1 MRHHFFG
8 WLPCVMSDKIIVIVP
23 AYNEEQTIGGVLRGV
38 RGVLPDADILVVND
52 GSGDKAVDVAK
63 RAGAK
68 VVSLPYNMGY
78 GVALQTGFKFA
89 YKYRY
94 DYAIQM
100 DGDGQHTPSSIP
112 ALLDALRGGPAGSE
126 AGNLASAQ
134 DRHIMQG
141 KRTSGIDAPQGLD
154 VVVGSRFRG
163 GAKFKAPLLRRI
175 GMKFFGF
182 LASVIV
188 RGKITDPTSG
198 FQALNRH
205 AIRFNASDY
214 YPVDFPDADYLVMLH
229 RAGLKVKEVPVKMNP
244 PPPGKKSMH
253 AGFRPLYYIFDMLL
267 SLLVVVLRKH
277 DFKREE

>member
-1 MRHHFFG
+1 
-8 WLPCVMSDKIIVIVP
+8 MSDRVIIIVP
-23 AYNEEQTIGGVLRGV
+23 AFNEERTIGDVLREV
-38 RGVLPDADILVVND
+38 RAVMPQADILVVND
-52 GSGDKAVDVAK
+52 GSGDRTADVAK

-68 VVSLPYNMGY
+68 VISLPYNLGY

-94 DYAIQM
+94 DYAVQM
-100 DGDGQHTPSSIP
+100 DGDGQHSPSALP
-112 ALLDALRGGPAGSE
+112 ALLDVLRGGPADNAVGE
-126 AGNLASAQ
+126 AGIPASEQ
-134 DRHIMQG
+134 DGHIVQD
-141 KRTSGIDAPQGLD
+141 KRTSGIDAPQVPD
-154 VVVGSRFRG
+154 VVIGSRFRG
-163 GAKFKAPLLRRI
+163 GAKFKSPLFRRI

-205 AIRFNASDY
+205 AIRFNSSDY
-214 YPVDFPDADYLVMLH
+214 YPVDFPDADYLVMRH

-253 AGFRPLYYIFDMLL
+253 AGFRPLYYIFNMLL
-267 SLLVVVLRKH
+267 SLQVVLLRKH
-277 DFKREE
+277 DFKKEEQ

>member
-1 MRHHFFG
+1 
-8 WLPCVMSDKIIVIVP
+8 MSDKVIIIIP
-23 AYNEEQTIGGVLRGV
+23 AYNEERTIEGVLREV
-38 RGVLPDADILVVND
+38 RAVMPQADILVVND
-52 GSGDKAVDVAK
+52 GSGDRTADVAK

-68 VVSLPYNMGY
+68 VVSLPYNLGY

-94 DYAIQM
+94 DYAVQM

-112 ALLDALRGGPAGSE
+112 SLLDALRGGPADNAGKE
-126 AGNLASAQ
+126 AGIPPSEQ
-134 DRHIMQG
+134 DEHTIQK
-141 KRTSGIDAPQGLD
+141 KRTSGIDAPERPD
-154 VVVGSRFRG
+154 VVIGSRFRG
-163 GAKFKAPLLRRI
+163 GAKFKSPLLRRI

-205 AIRFNASDY
+205 AIRFNSSDY

-229 RAGLKVKEVPVKMNP
+229 RAGLKVEEVAVKMNP

-253 AGFRPLYYIFDMLL
+253 AGFKPLYYIFNMLL

-277 DFKREE
+277 DFKKEE